1 MQIARTNR
9 AENNREHEPDSVD
22 TATLEVAVSCGKYG
36 LTVFEAESY
45 LNKRLT
51 NSHLME
57 AYYRGKSEHAYN
69 IMQAIY
75 KRAVEQGDAK
85 LLMWLA
91 ENSLKRTVQAEAEDS
106 VFAAMSPE
114 QRQDEIR
121 RLTKQIELRKNG

>member
-1 MQIARTNR
+1 MLKDRAARNQDS
-9 AENNREHEPDSVD
+9 RECESDSVNP
-22 TATLEVAVSCGKYG
+22 TPTQVAVECGKYG

-51 NSHLME
+51 DTQLME
-57 AYYRGKSEHAYN
+57 AYYRGKSEHAFT
-69 IMQAIY
+69 IMRAIY
-75 KRAVEQGDAK
+75 KRGVEQGDAK

-114 QRQDEIR
+114 QRQEEIR

>member
-1 MQIARTNR
+1 MRQARTNR
-9 AENNREHEPDSVD
+9 AENNREHEPDSID
-22 TATLEVAVSCGKYG
+22 PATLEVAVSCGKYG

-57 AYYRGKSEHAYN
+57 AYYRGKSKHAYN

-75 KRAVEQGDAK
+75 KRAMKQGDAK

>member
-1 MQIARTNR
+1 MRQARTNR

-114 QRQDEIR
+114 QRQEEIR

>member
-1 MQIARTNR
+1 MHKARANR
-9 AENNREHEPDSVD
+9 AENNREHEPDSID
-22 TATLEVAVSCGKYG
+22 PATLEVAVSCGKYG

-114 QRQDEIR
+114 QRQEEIR